1 VRFHDRSGHPWGL
14 HGEVNVTGERGDGDL
29 GGGQSGDGR
38 GVARERDAQIL
49 AVRQSGRANRA
60 RPADSRPIHHGGK
73 RVGQKG
79 RRVVLVPPCLAWVGV
94 PVGVHK
100 RAQRRLDTLL
110 GALQALHTAEG
121 KGSARDALRWAVLLL
136 DVIVEAGAGAVRPLA
151 EDDPLPVCRRMGVG
165 HKLLVLQDLRIAWQ
179 ARRIDK
185 ALSVAEGGVET
196 RVALGA
202 LGARNATVGLG
213 IGDAQV
219 SKRAH
224 KAGARVEAG
233 PPIVGHT
240 GHAYHVV
247 HKWRAAV
254 GARACRNSVEP
265 LGAEGP
271 AMGPIASTITYG
283 HCARRGGHA
292 WGACRPQPLSVADGL
307 VEKHSDGTPRP
318 IGKDTATRQAALGPK
333 VATVALV
340 LAGLIPSQEPRV
352 RQGGAVLAN
361 VQASV
366 PRHALRRRD
375 YGKVA

>member
-1 VRFHDRSGHPWGL
+1 MRFHDRSRHPWGL

-29 GGGQSGDGR
+29 GGGQGGDGR

-49 AVRQSGRANRA
+49 AVRQSGRAYRA

-79 RRVVLVPPCLAWVGV
+79 RRVVLVPPCLARVCV

-110 GALQALHTAEG
+110 DALQALYG
-121 KGSARDALRWAVLLL
+121 KGSARDALGWAILLL

-179 ARRIDK
+179 ARRVNK
-185 ALSVAEGGVET
+185 GLSVAEGGVET

-213 IGDAQV
+213 VGYAQV

-233 PPIVGHT
+233 PPVVGHA
-240 GHAYHVV
+240 GHAYHVR
-247 HKWRAAV
+247 HWCFRL
-254 GARACRNSVEP
+254 C
-265 LGAEGP
+265 
-271 AMGPIASTITYG
+271 
-283 HCARRGGHA
+283 
-292 WGACRPQPLSVADGL
+292 
-307 VEKHSDGTPRP
+307 
-318 IGKDTATRQAALGPK
+318 GK
-333 VATVALV
+333 
-340 LAGLIPSQEPRV
+340 
-352 RQGGAVLAN
+352 
-361 VQASV
+361 
-366 PRHALRRRD
+366 
-375 YGKVA
+375 